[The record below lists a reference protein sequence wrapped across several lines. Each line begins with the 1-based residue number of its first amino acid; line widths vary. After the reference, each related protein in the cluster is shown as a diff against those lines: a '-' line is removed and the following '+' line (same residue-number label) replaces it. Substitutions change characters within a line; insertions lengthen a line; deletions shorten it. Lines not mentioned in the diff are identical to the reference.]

1 MLNVDKFLDYLSSE
15 LNRSQ
20 QTVESYRDDL
30 KHFEKFAKDLSDSFS
45 WETVDSDMVR
55 DWMESMMDKGN
66 SAATVSRRLSALK
79 TFYRFA
85 LARHYVESDPVY
97 SIKGPKKEKPLPQFV
112 KESEMDE
119 LLDRQAWG
127 DDYNNVRARTII
139 ILFYETGMRLS
150 ELVNL
155 DDKDVNFVTLEIKIT
170 GKGNKQR
177 IVPFGDEL
185 KNTLLEFRRLRDA
198 SVEVKTPALVVSDK
212 GTRMSPSKVQNIV
225 RSNLSRVCSLKK
237 KSPHVLRH
245 SFATAMLNHHVGIEN
260 LKKLLGHA
268 SISRIFLRNKYFYLL
283 IYIIISMNIF
293 GISKPIFY
301 IIFIIIWHR
310 AN

>member
-1 MLNVDKFLDYLSSE
+1 MLNVGKFLDYLSSE

-155 DDKDVNFVTLEIKIT
+155 DDKDVNFVTSEIKIT

-198 SVEVKTPALVVSDK
+198 NVEVKTPALVVSDK

-268 SISRIFLRNKYFYLL
+268 SISTTE
-283 IYIIISMNIF
+283 IYTHTTFEQLKRVYNEAH
-293 GISKPIFY
+293 P
-301 IIFIIIWHR
+301 R
-310 AN
+310 A

>member
-85 LARHYVESDPVY
+85 LARHCVESDPVY

-155 DDKDVNFVTLEIKIT
+155 DDKDVNFVTSEIKIT

-212 GTRMSPSKVQNIV
+212 GTRMSPSKVQDIV

-268 SISRIFLRNKYFYLL
+268 SISTTE
-283 IYIIISMNIF
+283 IYTHTTFEQLKRVYNEAH
-293 GISKPIFY
+293 P
-301 IIFIIIWHR
+301 R
-310 AN
+310 A

>member
-20 QTVESYRDDL
+20 QTVESYREDL

-45 WETVDSDMVR
+45 WETVDSDIVR

-85 LARHYVESDPVY
+85 LTRHYVESDPVY

-155 DDKDVNFVTLEIKIT
+155 DDKDVNFVTSEIKIT

-198 SVEVKTPALVVSDK
+198 SLEVKTPALVVSDK

-268 SISRIFLRNKYFYLL
+268 NISTTE
-283 IYIIISMNIF
+283 IYTHTTFEQLKRVYNEAH
-293 GISKPIFY
+293 P
-301 IIFIIIWHR
+301 R
-310 AN
+310 A

>member
-20 QTVESYRDDL
+20 QTVESYREDL

-85 LARHYVESDPVY
+85 LARRYVESDPVY

-119 LLDRQAWG
+119 LLDRQAWD

-155 DDKDVNFVTLEIKIT
+155 DDKDVNFVTSEIKIT

-268 SISRIFLRNKYFYLL
+268 SISTTE
-283 IYIIISMNIF
+283 IYTHTTFEQLKRVYNEAH
-293 GISKPIFY
+293 P
-301 IIFIIIWHR
+301 R
-310 AN
+310 A

>member
-45 WETVDSDMVR
+45 WEAVDSDMVR

-85 LARHYVESDPVY
+85 LARRYVESDPVY

-155 DDKDVNFVTLEIKIT
+155 DDKDVNFVTSEIKIT

-268 SISRIFLRNKYFYLL
+268 SISTTE
-283 IYIIISMNIF
+283 IYTHTTFEQLKRVYNEAH
-293 GISKPIFY
+293 P
-301 IIFIIIWHR
+301 R
-310 AN
+310 A

>member
-85 LARHYVESDPVY
+85 LARRYVESDPVY

-155 DDKDVNFVTLEIKIT
+155 DDKDVNFVTSEIKIT

-185 KNTLLEFRRLRDA
+185 KNTLLEFRRLRGA

-212 GTRMSPSKVQNIV
+212 GTRMSPSKVQDIV

-268 SISRIFLRNKYFYLL
+268 NISTTE
-283 IYIIISMNIF
+283 IYTHTTFEQLKRVYNEAH
-293 GISKPIFY
+293 P
-301 IIFIIIWHR
+301 R
-310 AN
+310 A

>member
-119 LLDRQAWG
+119 LLDRQAWD

-155 DDKDVNFVTLEIKIT
+155 DDKDVNFVTSEIKIT

-268 SISRIFLRNKYFYLL
+268 SISTTE
-283 IYIIISMNIF
+283 IYTHTTFEQLKRVYNEAH
-293 GISKPIFY
+293 P
-301 IIFIIIWHR
+301 R
-310 AN
+310 A

>member
-79 TFYRFA
+79 TFCRFA

-119 LLDRQAWG
+119 LLDRQAWD

-155 DDKDVNFVTLEIKIT
+155 DDKDVNFVTSEIKIT

-212 GTRMSPSKVQNIV
+212 GTRMNPSKVQNIV

-268 SISRIFLRNKYFYLL
+268 SISTTE
-283 IYIIISMNIF
+283 IYTHTTFEQLKRVYNEAH
-293 GISKPIFY
+293 P
-301 IIFIIIWHR
+301 R
-310 AN
+310 A

>member
-155 DDKDVNFVTLEIKIT
+155 DDKDVNFVTSEIKIT

-212 GTRMSPSKVQNIV
+212 GTRMSPSKVQDVV

-268 SISRIFLRNKYFYLL
+268 SISTTE
-283 IYIIISMNIF
+283 IYTHTTFEQLKRVYNEAH
-293 GISKPIFY
+293 P
-301 IIFIIIWHR
+301 R
-310 AN
+310 A

>member
-85 LARHYVESDPVY
+85 LAGHYVESDPVY

-268 SISRIFLRNKYFYLL
+268 SISTTE
-283 IYIIISMNIF
+283 IYTHTTFEQLKRVYNEAH
-293 GISKPIFY
+293 P
-301 IIFIIIWHR
+301 R
-310 AN
+310 A

>member
-20 QTVESYRDDL
+20 QTVESYRGDL
-30 KHFEKFAKDLSDSFS
+30 KHFEMFAKDLSDSFS

-155 DDKDVNFVTLEIKIT
+155 DDKDVNFVTSEIKIT

-268 SISRIFLRNKYFYLL
+268 SISTTE
-283 IYIIISMNIF
+283 IYTHTTFEQLKRVYNEAH
-293 GISKPIFY
+293 P
-301 IIFIIIWHR
+301 R
-310 AN
+310 A

>member
-20 QTVESYRDDL
+20 QTVESYREDL

-45 WETVDSDMVR
+45 WETVDSDIVR

-85 LARHYVESDPVY
+85 LTRHYVESDPVY

-155 DDKDVNFVTLEIKIT
+155 DDKDVNFVTSEIKIT

-268 SISRIFLRNKYFYLL
+268 SISTTE
-283 IYIIISMNIF
+283 IYTHTTFEQLKRVYNEAH
-293 GISKPIFY
+293 P
-301 IIFIIIWHR
+301 R
-310 AN
+310 A

>member
-66 SAATVSRRLSALK
+66 SVATVSRRLSALK

-155 DDKDVNFVTLEIKIT
+155 DDKDVNFVTSEIKIT

-268 SISRIFLRNKYFYLL
+268 SISTTE
-283 IYIIISMNIF
+283 IYTHTTFEQLKRVYNEAH
-293 GISKPIFY
+293 P
-301 IIFIIIWHR
+301 R
-310 AN
+310 A

>member
-85 LARHYVESDPVY
+85 LARRYVESDPVY

-155 DDKDVNFVTLEIKIT
+155 DDKDVNFVTSEIKIT

-268 SISRIFLRNKYFYLL
+268 RLSTTE
-283 IYIIISMNIF
+283 IYTHTTFEQLKRVYNEAH
-293 GISKPIFY
+293 P
-301 IIFIIIWHR
+301 R
-310 AN
+310 A

>member
-85 LARHYVESDPVY
+85 LARRYVESDPVY

-155 DDKDVNFVTLEIKIT
+155 DDKDVNFVTSEIKIT

-212 GTRMSPSKVQNIV
+212 GTRMSPSKVQDIV

-268 SISRIFLRNKYFYLL
+268 SISTTE
-283 IYIIISMNIF
+283 IYTHTTFEQLKRVYNEAH
-293 GISKPIFY
+293 P
-301 IIFIIIWHR
+301 R
-310 AN
+310 A

>member
-20 QTVESYRDDL
+20 QTVESYRNDL

-85 LARHYVESDPVY
+85 LARHHVESDPVY

-155 DDKDVNFVTLEIKIT
+155 DDKDVNFVTSEIKIT

-245 SFATAMLNHHVGIEN
+245 SFATAMQNHHVGIEN

-268 SISRIFLRNKYFYLL
+268 SISTTE
-283 IYIIISMNIF
+283 IYTHTTFEQLKRVYNEAH
-293 GISKPIFY
+293 P
-301 IIFIIIWHR
+301 R
-310 AN
+310 A

>member
-45 WETVDSDMVR
+45 WETADSDMVR
-55 DWMESMMDKGN
+55 DWMESMMDKGK

-155 DDKDVNFVTLEIKIT
+155 DDKDVNFVTSEIKIT

-268 SISRIFLRNKYFYLL
+268 SISTTE
-283 IYIIISMNIF
+283 IYTHTTFEQLKRVYNEAH
-293 GISKPIFY
+293 P
-301 IIFIIIWHR
+301 R
-310 AN
+310 A

>member
-20 QTVESYRDDL
+20 QTVESYRNDL

-85 LARHYVESDPVY
+85 LARRYVESDPVY

-155 DDKDVNFVTLEIKIT
+155 DDKDVNFVTSEIKIT

-268 SISRIFLRNKYFYLL
+268 SISTTE
-283 IYIIISMNIF
+283 IYTHTTFEQLKRVYNEAH
-293 GISKPIFY
+293 P
-301 IIFIIIWHR
+301 R
-310 AN
+310 A

>member
-85 LARHYVESDPVY
+85 LARRYVESDPVY

-155 DDKDVNFVTLEIKIT
+155 DDKDVNFVTSEIKIT

-245 SFATAMLNHHVGIEN
+245 SFATVMLNHHVGIEN

-268 SISRIFLRNKYFYLL
+268 SISTTE
-283 IYIIISMNIF
+283 IYTHTTFEQLKRVYNEAH
-293 GISKPIFY
+293 P
-301 IIFIIIWHR
+301 R
-310 AN
+310 A